1 MMKGLPPRACRCVNG
16 ALMLMLSAMPNL
28 ALAHAGLVSSEPGRR
43 AVLSASPKQIRLCFN
58 ESVEAGF
65 SKVLLQ
71 DAEGKP
77 VSVPPPA
84 RDPTKASCLLVPLP
98 SLANGSYSVKYK
110 VLSVDGHVVEYG
122 YGFRVQAAGAV
133 DD

>member
-1 MMKGLPPRACRCVNG
+1 MIKGMPHGLRGRVIASLLLP
-16 ALMLMLSAMPNL
+16 LSAMPIV

-58 ESVEAGF
+58 ENVEASF
-65 SKVLLQ
+65 SKVFLEN
-71 DAEGKP
+71 AEGKP
-77 VSVPPPA
+77 FSLPPPV
-84 RDPTKASCLLVPLP
+84 RDPGKASCLLVPLP
-98 SLANGSYSVKYK
+98 SLAIGSYSVKYK

-122 YGFRVQAAGAV
+122 YGFRVQSAGAV